1 MERTATISS
10 SKATEREALVIFA
23 AGMSDWRPYASSP
36 ILGALLAMML
46 LGAIALSSRSRGRDA
61 HRRGARIRD
70 GRALQR
76 RTASLQLLRRE
87 PRLTLAGIGIR
98 PEEEVKHFK
107 LIGTTGTGKSTAIRE
122 LLAGALE
129 RGDRA
134 VIADPDG
141 GYLDRFHDGGR
152 GDVIL
157 NPFDARSLRWDP
169 FAEIREP
176 YDAEQLASSLIPST
190 EDASGREWR
199 GYARTFLTAIVRR
212 CHEAYRHDAAE
223 LWRLIAIAPGAELR
237 ALVAGTPAQ
246 PFLEPE
252 NARMFGSIRSVAASA
267 AAALEHVQSQ
277 RSRAFSVR
285 DWIDEGRGA
294 LFLPYQASQIAA
306 LRTIIAT
313 WVRLAIFQI
322 MSRES
327 HGRRVWLI
335 VDELDALGAIDG
347 LKDALARLRKFGGRC
362 VLGFQS
368 VAQVS
373 STYGAGEAQTC
384 VENCGNTLILRC
396 SASEHGGTSQF
407 ASRLIGEREV
417 ARRSTSR
424 GRDGNGFPGTRGSRR
439 SLNVS
444 EQRVTEAAVLASE
457 LEQLPDLTGYLK
469 TASSAAWLK
478 VRLPRA

>member
-1 MERTATISS
+1 MTA
-10 SKATEREALVIFA
+10 AWMA
-23 AGMSDWRPYASSP
+23 DWGPYAKRP
-36 ILGALLAMML
+36 ILEALLAMML
-46 LGAIALSSRSRGRDA
+46 LAAIALSSRSRGRDA

-70 GRALQR
+70 GRASQR

-87 PRLTLAGIGIR
+87 PLLTLAGVGIR

-134 VIADPDG
+134 VITDPDG
-141 GYLDRFHDGGR
+141 GYLERFHDAGR

-157 NPFDARSLRWDP
+157 NPFDGRSLRWDP
-169 FAEIREP
+169 FAEVREP

-212 CHEAYRHDAAE
+212 CHEAGRHDAAE

-237 ALVAGTPAQ
+237 AMVAGTPAQ
-246 PFLEPE
+246 PFLEAE
-252 NARMFGSIRSVAASA
+252 NARMFGSIRSVAGSA

-285 DWIDEGRGA
+285 DWIDDGRGA
-294 LFLPYQASQIAA
+294 LFLPYEASQIAA
-306 LRTIIAT
+306 LRTIVAT

-327 HGRRVWLI
+327 TGRRVWLI

-368 VAQVS
+368 IAQVS
-373 STYGAGEAQTC
+373 STYGAGEAQTV

-424 GRDGNGFPGTRGSRR
+424 GRDGNGFPGARGWRR
-439 SLNVS
+439 SMNVS

-469 TASSAAWLK
+469 TASSAAWLR
-478 VRLPRA
+478 VRLPRV